1 MNKEGFDELFWYKT
15 EVFALSLQAVKVSP
29 DTDTLTAE
37 HTVMTIEG
45 GETETVDEAIQ
56 IGLETARE
64 EWPEGEG
71 WTNHTAKVIKLLR
84 LIEV

>member
-1 MNKEGFDELFWYKT
+1 MNKESFDELFWHKT
-15 EVFALSLQAVKVSP
+15 EVFALSLQAVKISP
-29 DTDTLTAE
+29 DSLTAE

-45 GETETVDEAIQ
+45 GETETADEAIQ

-64 EWPEGEG
+64 EWPESEG

-84 LIEV
+84 LIEA